1 MEQRIAELELRFTEQ
16 QELVQQLSE
25 VIYAQQ
31 KTVDLLT
38 AELRTLRKKLEG
50 EPGVVDAKDN
60 ERPPHY

>member
-16 QELVQQLSE
+16 QELVQQLSD
-25 VIYAQQ
+25 VLYTQQ
-31 KTVDLLT
+31 KSIDMLT

>member
-31 KTVDLLT
+31 KALDMVS
-38 AELRTLRKKLEG
+38 AELRGLRKKLEG

>member
-16 QELVQQLSE
+16 QELVQQLSD
-25 VIYAQQ
+25 VIYTQQ
-31 KTVDLLT
+31 KSIDMLT